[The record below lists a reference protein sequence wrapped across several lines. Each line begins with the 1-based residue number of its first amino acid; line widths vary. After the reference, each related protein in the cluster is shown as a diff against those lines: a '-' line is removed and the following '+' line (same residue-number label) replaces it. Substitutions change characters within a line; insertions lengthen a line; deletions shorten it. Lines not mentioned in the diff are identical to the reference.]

1 MRRRMTTPE
10 PSITGELEETPF
22 LHLVANVQQR
32 AMTGTLA
39 IWPDDGSPGQDRIY
53 FEQGVPV
60 TARLLASGSAALDK
74 ALLPLFSRKAGA
86 FAFYEQ
92 QDLVGEQAMRGKID
106 PLALLAAALR
116 FGVRTDVMDGVLERY
131 ASSVLR
137 LRPGLDMKRYALL
150 PKEARMI
157 EVARAGP
164 STIDE
169 LSEATELGVELG
181 RRLVYLLLIT
191 RALEPYEAP
200 QRNPTPAQPVQRPS
214 LPVPPSAPQ
223 AAAPRSSSHDLPP
236 QGLSADSLALFVE
249 TKQRLT
255 QLDTQN
261 YFEMLGVARDVSAD
275 AIRKQYIQLAKRWHP
290 DRLPAELGALR
301 SDVEQIFQWMTAA
314 HDNLVDDK
322 KRVEHLRHV
331 QDGGGTPEADRQL
344 AAIVGAAM
352 EQQKAEVLI
361 RRRDFTGA
369 RTILERALGMNADDA
384 DLHATYAWTL
394 FNLEKNE
401 ELLPDVIRHADRALA
416 IAKDHD
422 RAHFYK
428 ALTLRRL
435 GREPDAIK
443 HFKLAADANP
453 KNLEA
458 LREVRLARMRGQ
470 LEAAPSSDPA
480 PAKEEG
486 LLAKLFGSPKKKK

>member
-1 MRRRMTTPE
+1 MRPRMTTPE
-10 PSITGELEETPF
+10 PSITGALEETPF

-32 AMTGTLA
+32 TMTGTLA
-39 IWPDDGSPGQDRIY
+39 VWPEDASPGQDRIY
-53 FEQGVPV
+53 FEQGIPQS
-60 TARLLASGSAALDK
+60 ARLLASTSPTLDK
-74 ALLPLFSRKAGA
+74 ALLPLFARKAGA
-86 FAFYEQ
+86 FAFYED
-92 QDLVGEQAMRGKID
+92 QDLVGDQAMRGKVE
-106 PLALLAAALR
+106 PLALLATALR
-116 FGVRTDVMDGVLERY
+116 LGVRADVMAGVLDRY
-131 ASSVLR
+131 EASTLR
-137 LRPGLDMKRYALL
+137 LRPGLDLKRYALL
-150 PKEARMI
+150 PKEARLI

-164 STIDE
+164 STIEE
-169 LSEATELGVELG
+169 LAGATELGVELG

-200 QRNPTPAQPVQRPS
+200 QRNPTPAQPVQRP
-214 LPVPPSAPQ
+214 VIAAAPSAPSV
-223 AAAPRSSSHDLPP
+223 APPKSGSHDLPP
-236 QGLSADSLALFVE
+236 QGLSAEALALFVE
-249 TKQRLT
+249 TKQRLA
-255 QLDTQN
+255 QIDTQN
-261 YFEMLGVARDVSAD
+261 YFEMLGVARDVSTD

-290 DRLPAELGALR
+290 DRLPAELSMLR
-301 SDVEQIFQWMTAA
+301 PDVEQVFQWMTAA
-314 HDNLVDDK
+314 HDNLVDDT
-322 KRVEHLRHV
+322 KRAEHLRHV

-361 RRRDFTGA
+361 RRRDFSGA
-369 RTILERALGMNADDA
+369 RNILERALGMNPEDA

-394 FNLEKNE
+394 FNLEKSE
-401 ELLPDVIRHADRALA
+401 ELLPDVLRHADRALA
-416 IAKDHD
+416 IATAHD

-435 GREPDAIK
+435 GREADAIK

-453 KNLEA
+453 KNLDA

-470 LEAAPSSDPA
+470 LEAAPASDPA

>member
-1 MRRRMTTPE
+1 MTTPE
-10 PSITGELEETPF
+10 PSITGALEETPF
-22 LHLVANVQQR
+22 LHLMVNIQQR

-39 IWPDDGSPGQDRIY
+39 LWPDDGSPGQDRIY
-53 FEQGVPV
+53 FDRGVPLS
-60 TARLLASGSAALDK
+60 ARLLASSSAMLDK
-74 ALLPLFSRKAGA
+74 ALLPLFGRKAGA
-86 FAFYEQ
+86 FAFYED
-92 QDLVGEQAMRGKID
+92 QDLVGEQAMRGKVE
-106 PLALLAAALR
+106 PLALLATALR
-116 FGVRTDVMDGVLERY
+116 LGVRQDVMDDVLERY
-131 ASSVLR
+131 ASSALR
-137 LRPGLDMKRYALL
+137 LRPGVDLKRYGFL
-150 PKEARMI
+150 PKEARVI

-164 STIDE
+164 SAIEE
-169 LSEATELGVELG
+169 LAEATELGVELG

-200 QRNPTPAQPVQRPS
+200 PRNPTPPQPVQRPS
-214 LPVPPSAPQ
+214 IP
-223 AAAPRSSSHDLPP
+223 AAPRAAPVAPPRSGSHDLPP
-236 QGLSADSLALFVE
+236 QGLSAEALALFVE

-261 YFEMLGVARDVSAD
+261 YFEMLGVPRDVSAD
-275 AIRKQYIQLAKRWHP
+275 AIRKKYIQLAKRWHP
-290 DRLPAELGALR
+290 DRLPADLSALR

-314 HDNLVDDK
+314 HDNLVDDT
-322 KRVEHLRHV
+322 KRAEHLRHV

-361 RRRDFTGA
+361 RRRDFAGA
-369 RTILERALGMNADDA
+369 RAILERALGMNAEDA

-394 FNLEKNE
+394 FNSEKSQ
-401 ELLPDVIRHADRALA
+401 ELLPEVIRHADRALA

-428 ALTLRRL
+428 ALTFRRL
-435 GREPDAIK
+435 GRETDAIK

-453 KNLEA
+453 KNLDA

-470 LEAAPSSDPA
+470 LEAAPASDPS

-486 LLAKLFGSPKKKK
+486 LLAKLFGAPKKKK

>member
-1 MRRRMTTPE
+1 MSSPE
-10 PSITGELEETPF
+10 PSITGALEETPF
-22 LHLVANVQQR
+22 LHLMVNVHLR
-32 AMTGTLA
+32 TMTGTLA

-53 FEQGVPV
+53 FERGVPLS
-60 TARLLASGSAALDK
+60 ARLLESGSPTLDK
-74 ALLPLFSRKAGA
+74 ALLPLFGRTGGA
-86 FAFYEQ
+86 FAFYDDT
-92 QDLVGEQAMRGKID
+92 DLVGDRALRGKVE
-106 PLALLAAALR
+106 PLALVATALR
-116 FGVRTDVMDGVLERY
+116 LGVREEVMEGVLARY
-131 ASSVLR
+131 EGSSLR
-137 LRPGLDMKRYALL
+137 LRPGLELARYALL
-150 PKEARMI
+150 PKEARLI

-164 STIDE
+164 STIEE
-169 LSEATELGVELG
+169 LADATELGVELG

-191 RALEPYEAP
+191 RALDVYEAP
-200 QRNPTPAQPVQRPS
+200 QRNPTPARPVERPS
-214 LPVPPSAPQ
+214 LPAAPPPGP
-223 AAAPRSSSHDLPP
+223 AAPRSSSGDLPP
-236 QGLSADSLALFVE
+236 QGLSADALAYFVE
-249 TKQRLT
+249 AKKRLA

-261 YFEMLGVARDVSAD
+261 YFEMLGVARDVGTD

-290 DRLPAELGALR
+290 DRVPAELAAVLR
-301 SDVEQIFQWMTAA
+301 PDVEQIFQWMTAA
-314 HDNLVDDK
+314 HDNLVDDQ

-361 RRRDFTGA
+361 RRRDFPGA
-369 RTILERALGMNADDA
+369 RVILERALGMNADDA

-394 FNLEKNE
+394 FNLEKSE
-401 ELLPDVIRHADRALA
+401 ELLPDVLRHADRALA

-453 KNLEA
+453 KNLDA

-470 LEAAPSSDPA
+470 LEAAPESEAA
-480 PAKEEG
+480 PAKKDEG
-486 LLAKLFGSPKKKK
+486 FLAKLFGSPKKK